1 MCICYFFTN
10 KNKYKRIVRKAN
22 LFTKSN
28 YVETPFKV
36 MNLIIEAQRNFNDN
50 DIYKIYNNEK
60 ISFDMFCLV
69 LEDIRKKK
77 KYTTEEQNIIT
88 YILFLLEK

>member
-1 MCICYFFTN
+1 MCICYFFTK
-10 KNKYKRIVRKAN
+10 KNKYKRIVRKAHV
-22 LFTKSN
+22 FVKSN

-36 MNLIIEAQRNFNDN
+36 MNLIIEAQSNFNNN
-50 DIYKIYNNEK
+50 DIYKIFNNEK

-77 KYTTEEQNIIT
+77 KFTTEEQNVIT